1 MSRRAVWT
9 DDPAFLAAVGQLPD
23 RVRVAD
29 GPRNAICVV
38 DARDLSRVAETV
50 AGASAVILTHAG
62 SGSRADLGAL
72 GDAADRLIAH
82 RPRLRA
88 DEVDDARV
96 DATALRLFAV
106 DAVSGAAVFRETTV
120 DAIGWARSL
129 AQRSLRLRAAVES
142 AAGVVAA
149 LDTQGTVPVSMT
161 ITRLQPEAASAIRVT
176 GVGEVRVDVEV
187 DDAAGVRRIGRTDRG
202 GQAIAAPRLE
212 SAARL
217 SLRRALDVIA
227 GSVSHDIEDLL
238 HDIRLA
244 DDLVGDPLA

>member
-23 RVRVAD
+23 RVRVAA

-62 SGSRADLGAL
+62 SGLRADLGAL

-129 AQRSLRLRAAVES
+129 AQRSLRLRAA
-142 AAGVVAA
+142 VVAA